1 MRVYFVASCGGLAEF
16 GRMCLSLV
24 SLVTGQSRICVLLS
38 ASGFYLPTRFQGFGA
53 LARFAPC
60 VEVECQKAGSSSS
73 SWVQV
78 LRCLVAC
85 QAVVRSNIKRCR
97 LPLIK
102 FACGCVLMSSFLFRP
117 VSLLGYFVV
126 MI

>member
-73 SWVQV
+73 SWV
-78 LRCLVAC
+78 
-85 QAVVRSNIKRCR
+85 
-97 LPLIK
+97 
-102 FACGCVLMSSFLFRP
+102 
-117 VSLLGYFVV
+117 
-126 MI
+126 